1 MQNKL
6 LNIHNKNMCVIKK
19 KSIKHIQTKT
29 GNKWIDYLES
39 GRKYMLFTETKGD
52 KSGISSFPYQSVWCI
67 SIIQDGNCYT
77 CIHEIPHTLA

>member
-67 SIIQDGNCYT
+67 YQSYKMET
-77 CIHEIPHTLA
+77 AIHVNKTFPTH